1 LTGQFTALVS
11 AANAPGFKFGSAHG
25 AEFVADT
32 GQAAHQGN
40 DASVLVGNDG
50 FVFAT
55 GGNRGSIGTNDD
67 PSFGRQGTLRADM
80 FSHLSADAPPAGHGV
95 DVHED
100 VSSIHNPALG
110 LHAFHLV

>member
-25 AEFVADT
+25 AEFVADRGRT
-32 GQAAHQGN
+32 AHQGN
-40 DASVLVGNDG
+40 DASVQVSNDG

-55 GGNRGSIGTNDD
+55 GGSGGSISTDGD
-67 PSFGRQGTLRADM
+67 PSFGREGVLFADT
-80 FSHLSADAPPAGHGV
+80 FSHISAASPAGHSV
-95 DVHED
+95 EAHED
-100 VSSIHNPALG
+100 VASIHNPAPD